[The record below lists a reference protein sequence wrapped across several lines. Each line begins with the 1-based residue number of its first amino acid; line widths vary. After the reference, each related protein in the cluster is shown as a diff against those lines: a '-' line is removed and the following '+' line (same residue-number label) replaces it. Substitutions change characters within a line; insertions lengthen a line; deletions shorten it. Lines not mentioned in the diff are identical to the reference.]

1 MVDHARTRFFF
12 ALLALTALGA
22 GVLIYHP
29 RPLLKDDHTRLLEAL
44 LAHWRHERIPT
55 IPSPLPDLIPPR
67 RLFAARHA
75 EAPPVVIPDFSGS
88 AAILYTV
95 KPGESLGR
103 IAYRYLA
110 QTIFM
115 TSGELEAAIR
125 QANPAW
131 TGTHLRPGQEL
142 IIPGIE
148 PQPIVEHPVP
158 FAKSTEIRAIYLT
171 GLMAG
176 SPRGLEII
184 KHWKA
189 LGGNAIVF
197 DVKDM
202 DGIVSMAFDNPL
214 APKLR
219 RPYIASLPKFTRFL
233 HRMGLHAI
241 ARIALFRDEYIAEH
255 HPELAAH
262 SRRTGEPWRE
272 NGKLVWTDPSR
283 REVQDYNLAL
293 ARQAVASGV
302 DEIQFDYVRFPAEG
316 DQSDA
321 EFHFQSEQPA
331 GTRAEVISNFLKRAY
346 AELHPLGVLVS
357 LDVFG
362 VMAWQRPVDL
372 AHTGQDIVEMA
383 RYCDVL
389 SPMVYPSHFFGMDG
403 FARPGDAPEHFIS
416 TSMERFRK
424 ITEGTGVV
432 LRPWLQAFAWRTK
445 TYSPGYILTQVNISR
460 EYGGVGYLFWNARN
474 DYSTPFIAMREM
486 RSAAEAHPPGTEH
499 QPAAAANV
507 PLIVSTTD
515 IPEPADR
522 ETASRQI
529 SAPAPEPASPSEE
542 VTQ

>member
-1 MVDHARTRFFF
+1 MLDHARTRFFF

-22 GVLIYHP
+22 GVSILHP

-44 LAHWRHERIPT
+44 LAHWRQERIAT
-55 IPSPLPDLIPPR
+55 IPSPLPGLIPPR
-67 RLFAARHA
+67 RRY
-75 EAPPVVIPDFSGS
+75 APPVVIPDFSGS
-88 AAILYTV
+88 PVILYTV
-95 KPGESLGR
+95 KPGESLGGLVH
-103 IAYRYLA
+103 RYLA

-115 TSGELEAAIR
+115 TSGELEGAIR

-131 TGTHLRPGQEL
+131 TGNHLHPGQEL

-184 KHWKA
+184 RRWKA

-202 DGIVSMAFDNPL
+202 DGITSMTFDNPL

-241 ARIALFRDEYIAEH
+241 ARIALFRDTYIAEH
-255 HPELAAH
+255 HPELAVR
-262 SRRTGEPWRE
+262 SRRAGAPWRE

-293 ARQAVASGV
+293 AKAAVASGV

-316 DQSDA
+316 DQLDA
-321 EFHFQSEQPA
+321 QFHFESEQPA

-357 LDVFG
+357 VDVFG

-372 AHTGQDIVEMA
+372 AHTGQDITAMA

-416 TSMERFRK
+416 SSMERFQK

-445 TYSPGYILTQVNISR
+445 TYSPGYILTQVNISK

-474 DYSTPFIAMREM
+474 DYSAPFIAMREM
-486 RSAAEAHPPGTEH
+486 RSTAEARPPSTES
-499 QPAAAANV
+499 QPEAAANV
-507 PLIVSTTD
+507 PIVVSTTD
-515 IPEPADR
+515 IPEPAGP
-522 ETASRQI
+522 ETVSQQI
-529 SAPAPEPASPSEE
+529 SASAPDASSPSEE
-542 VTQ
+542 VSR

>member
-1 MVDHARTRFFF
+1 MVDHARTRFFS

-29 RPLLKDDHTRLLEAL
+29 RPLLKDDHTQLFEAL
-44 LAHWRHERIPT
+44 LARWRREPIPT

-67 RLFAARHA
+67 RLFAARYA
-75 EAPPVVIPDFSGS
+75 EAPPVVIPDFSG
-88 AAILYTV
+88 ALAIVHTV
-95 KPGESLGR
+95 KSGESIGG

-110 QTIFM
+110 QTVFM

-125 QANPAW
+125 RANPAW
-131 TGTHLRPGQEL
+131 TGNHLRPGQEL

-158 FAKSTEIRAIYLT
+158 FAKGTEIRAIYLT

-184 KHWKA
+184 TRWKA

-197 DVKDM
+197 DVKDV
-202 DGIVSMAFDNPL
+202 DGIVSMAFDNPR
-214 APKLR
+214 APKIR

-255 HPELAAH
+255 QAGLAVR
-262 SRRTGEPWRE
+262 SRRTGQPWRE

-293 ARQAVASGV
+293 SKQAVTSGV

-321 EFHFQSEQPA
+321 QFHFQSEQPVV
-331 GTRAEVISNFLKRAY
+331 TRAQVITDFLKRAY
-346 AELHPLGVLVS
+346 AELHPFGVLVS

-372 AHTGQDIVEMA
+372 AHTGQDITAMA
-383 RYCDVL
+383 RHCDVL

-416 TSMERFRK
+416 ASMERFRK

-486 RSAAEAHPPGTEH
+486 RSAAETHPPSTESG
-499 QPAAAANV
+499 PAAAANV
-507 PLIVSTTD
+507 PVMVPTTD
-515 IPEPADR
+515 IPEPASA
-522 ETASRQI
+522 ESGLRQG
-529 SAPAPEPASPSEE
+529 EE
-542 VTQ
+542 ADLSSNGFR